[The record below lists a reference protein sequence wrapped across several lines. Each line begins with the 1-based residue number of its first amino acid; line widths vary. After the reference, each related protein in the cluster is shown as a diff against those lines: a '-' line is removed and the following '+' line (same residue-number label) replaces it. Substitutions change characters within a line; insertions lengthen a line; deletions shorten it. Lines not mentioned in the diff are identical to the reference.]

1 MKARSALELTP
12 VIIPSLIALT
22 LFIWPLAISLSNSF
36 HSFSGDFV
44 GFQNYIDMFN
54 DPAFIKAFW
63 YTLRITLIVLVVT
76 IVSSVILSMALRRTF
91 IGKKLMIFL
100 LQFDIAIPSLAC
112 ATMMILALSQSG
124 FVSTLLNNMGVID
137 NYWDFPNIFFRS
149 NGLGVIISI
158 VWLFVPY
165 IALSLLSVLHSVSND
180 EEDQAATLGVGRF
193 RRFLHIT
200 LPRLKPAIAYTSI
213 LCFASV
219 FSAYELPSLVGDQH
233 SLVTLAYYYY
243 NIAGSAPGHM
253 ESYSIAALVTVI
265 SLAVSSFLMYYS
277 LTEEEKRRDDNE

>member
-1 MKARSALELTP
+1 MLFWKFFP
-12 VIIPSLIALT
+12 V
-22 LFIWPLAISLSNSF
+22 
-36 HSFSGDFV
+36 
-44 GFQNYIDMFN
+44 
-54 DPAFIKAFW
+54 
-63 YTLRITLIVLVVT
+63 
-76 IVSSVILSMALRRTF
+76 
-91 IGKKLMIFL
+91 
-100 LQFDIAIPSLAC
+100 
-112 ATMMILALSQSG
+112 
-124 FVSTLLNNMGVID
+124 
-137 NYWDFPNIFFRS
+137 
-149 NGLGVIISI
+149 
-158 VWLFVPY
+158 FVPY